1 MFSYDLLEVLVENL
15 FSNLKLILE
24 VLKIFIM
31 LVKMGSV
38 CILND
43 ISFFWFFVK
52 LFVCSRILNLV
63 IFVVLRVLYLCI
75 MRVVFRFNLDIDF
88 IVFL

>member
-52 LFVCSRILNLV
+52 LFVCLRILNLV
-63 IFVVLRVLYLCI
+63 IFVVLWVLYLCI

-88 IVFL
+88 IVFS